1 MLINRDD
8 DQKFLGGFSI
18 IRPVFSTPLY
28 CFVGSASNPR
38 YPLNTVYFWD
48 DRLSQSIAEIHFR
61 SEVKNVLIRRDR
73 AVIVLPTLT
82 YVYML
87 NSLKAVSCIETCEN
101 EKGASAISYDKDIFV
116 LLSLSTEP
124 GTIRMENYS
133 NEEIK
138 VAQIHENPIYI
149 VAVDFIGSIGASA
162 SEQGTIIRVFDC
174 TTLEVLHELRRGTS
188 PAQIS
193 SIGFSPQSNMLV
205 VSSNKS
211 TIHVWKLENKKQK
224 GMFSKYLPGYFQFTR
239 SVGKLSLKSEIE
251 WTCPFTED
259 LGPKAVF
266 LNESELLVAC
276 LDGNLHKCYID
287 TQTSKI
293 IVKDTKVFFDINT
306 GSILL

>member
-8 DQKFLGGFSI
+8 ESKFLGGFSI
-18 IRPVFSTPLY
+18 IRPVFSTPLL

-48 DRLSQSIAEIHFR
+48 DRQNQSIAEIHFR

-73 AVIVLPTLT
+73 AVIILPTLT

-101 EKGASAISYDKDIFV
+101 EKGAGAISFDKDIFV
-116 LLSLSTEP
+116 LLSLSSEP
-124 GTIRMENYS
+124 GSIRMENYS
-133 NEEIK
+133 NEEVK
-138 VAQIHENPIYI
+138 VAQIHENPIHI
-149 VAVDFIGSIGASA
+149 VAIDFIGSVGASA

-174 TTLEVLHELRRGTS
+174 NSLEVLHELRRGTS

-193 SIGFSPQSNMLV
+193 SIGFSPLGGMLV

-211 TIHVWKLENKKQK
+211 TVHVWKLEKKVK

-259 LGPKAVF
+259 IGPKTAF
-266 LNESELLVAC
+266 LNENEILVAC
-276 LDGNLHKCYID
+276 LDGNLHRCYID
-287 TQTSKI
+287 SHSGKI
-293 IVKDTKVFFDINT
+293 IVKDTKVFFDINN
-306 GSILL
+306 GSMLL